1 MVPYSV
7 YKSRLVIQGVRF
19 LRRNAINDSRFED
32 LTSKIWLRAGR
43 LSREEDTLGRKRL
56 QSWSVSKGERR
67 SKKEK
72 EKRRRIV
79 FRRFIRSRIQQFAK
93 DTE

>member
-56 QSWSVSKGERR
+56 QGWSVSKGESR
-67 SKKEK
+67 KKKKRK
-72 EKRRRIV
+72 EEES
-79 FRRFIRSRIQQFAK
+79 FP
-93 DTE
+93 

>member
-43 LSREEDTLGRKRL
+43 LSREEGTLGRKRL
-56 QSWSVSKGERR
+56 RRLVGFKGGK